1 MMLQSTTA
9 LALLRLIPT
18 TGSVIIDGIDT
29 KSVNLDDLRS
39 RVALVM
45 QDPILLSGTL
55 RFNLDPY
62 DMYEDHE
69 LNSAMTASGLS
80 ATRQSAD
87 GKSTPMALTL
97 ETAIA
102 SG

>member
-1 MMLQSTTA
+1 
-9 LALLRLIPT
+9 LLRLIPT
-18 TGSVIIDGIDT
+18 TGTILIDGIDT
-29 KSVNLDDLRS
+29 KTVNLDDLRS

-45 QDPILLSGTL
+45 QDPVLLSGSL

-69 LNSAMTASGLS
+69 LNAAMSASGLS
-80 ATRQSAD
+80 ATRQSKD
-87 GKSTPMALTL
+87 GLSTPMALTL
-97 ETAIA
+97 ETPIT